1 MNELH
6 FPAVSVPRARA
17 SGLHPA
23 AGRDGVGRASLSP
36 TLRGIVADTPALGDP
51 GSAWPAAAAA
61 RADFEPD
68 GPPVGT
74 SRRRFPVSPHPVGPQ
89 FLAAAVGRDG
99 EGLGDGGGGLGT
111 EGVLPGSWLRC
122 PRDARCARAR
132 RLCRRRTARA
142 HTYSHD
148 GAARPHA
155 LTARRLGEL

>member
-68 GPPVGT
+68 GPPVGM
-74 SRRRFPVSPHPVGPQ
+74 SRRRFPVGPHPVGPQ
-89 FLAAAVGRDG
+89 CLRR
-99 EGLGDGGGGLGT
+99 GGGVGWG
-111 EGVLPGSWLRC
+111 GFG
-122 PRDARCARAR
+122 
-132 RLCRRRTARA
+132 
-142 HTYSHD
+142 
-148 GAARPHA
+148 
-155 LTARRLGEL
+155 